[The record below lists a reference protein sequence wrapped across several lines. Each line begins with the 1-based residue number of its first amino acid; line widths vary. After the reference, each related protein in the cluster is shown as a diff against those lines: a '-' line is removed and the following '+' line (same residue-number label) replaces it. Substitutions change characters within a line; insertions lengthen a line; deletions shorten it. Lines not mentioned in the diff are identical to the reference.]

1 MLNAYEKQLI
11 LDNPNVNIPV
21 LAKLIGC
28 SSASA
33 ASYRVKWPTAKW
45 YYKAKGLPFTSK
57 SAEGVYKV
65 NYRGTAIV
73 STAHFSKA
81 MGCVDRLIECI
92 EGGEFGRIQY
102 DKSEYEKRNLK
113 PRVER
118 TLNFKRVND
127 GEFVLPAN
135 YQIAKKSDFKR

>member
-28 SSASA
+28 SPASA
-33 ASYRVKWPTAKW
+33 ASFRVKEPTAKW

-57 SAEGVYKV
+57 SADGRWMV
-65 NYRGTAIV
+65 NYRGNPIV
-73 STAHFSKA
+73 STVYFSKA

-92 EGGEFGRIQY
+92 EGDVFGRVQY
-102 DKSEYEKRNLK
+102 KKSEYEQRNIK
-113 PRVER
+113 PKAER
-118 TLNFKRVND
+118 TLNFKQEND
-127 GEFVLPAN
+127 GGFVLPSN